1 MQNDM
6 LLVHELP
13 QEGGEQQQQQQ
24 QQQQQPLAT
33 VSNTIAVTQ
42 RVQQTGQT

>member
-13 QEGGEQQQQQQ
+13 QEGGEQQQQQ